1 MVKRYAAMGITVPPF
16 DPNKKVDDS
25 APNAGDNFSS
35 SDDISSVDSDENAV
49 CCENVNLDVTDER
62 NSHYE

>member
-1 MVKRYAAMGITVPPF
+1 MGITVPPF

-25 APNAGDNFSS
+25 APDAGDNFSS

-49 CCENVNLDVTDER
+49 CCENVNPDVTDER